1 MNIGNEITEI
11 LVLPVLPE
19 WKPIVAMALPKMGGK
34 KKKRKRIVTTK
45 LPKMEGKKKDAIFTT
60 FLHHFHNK
68 LQVVSC
74 YWFKFEPNT
83 TITLLPQ

>member
-1 MNIGNEITEI
+1 MRLLKFLSCPISAREVPQVHARGPEIENNCGNQVVEN
-11 LVLPVLPE
+11 
-19 WKPIVAMALPKMGGK
+19 
-34 KKKRKRIVTTK
+34 
-45 LPKMEGKKKDAIFTT
+45 EGKKKDAIFTT

-83 TITLLPQ
+83 KITFFPQ

>member
-1 MNIGNEITEI
+1 MNFGIEITEI
-11 LVLPVLPE
+11 L
-19 WKPIVAMALPKMGGK
+19 ILPKLRGVPERENNYGNQ
-34 KKKRKRIVTTK
+34 VAEN
-45 LPKMEGKKKDAIFTT
+45 EGKKKDAIFTT